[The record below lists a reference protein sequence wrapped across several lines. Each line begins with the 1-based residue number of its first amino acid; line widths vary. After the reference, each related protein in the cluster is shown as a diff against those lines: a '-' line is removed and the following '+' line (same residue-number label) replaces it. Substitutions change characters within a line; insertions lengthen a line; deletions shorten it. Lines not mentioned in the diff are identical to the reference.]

1 MCLCPDF
8 EVMSNRGPDG
18 IRLTTCSEQRLLFAD
33 QLQRD
38 DPLLA
43 FFCLAFASVDS
54 LDDGQG
60 VQDAT
65 TDAYPLHGVTSEVLP
80 GFPRSPLT
88 SLSATLPGSSEYILD
103 TGRIAVSKENPQKSG
118 KTCGNNSRPN
128 PSTVPDGPI
137 KGDEKTKSVSGLV
150 FGSRL
155 DPCHDLLE
163 FIGQLGTGSLSSGD
177 TIPNSLASSGEA
189 SSGDTIPNCLGDSG
203 KSGRASREQALRTG
217 QARHHRLGQTR
228 GMRRQRR
235 LGGSSPGHANA
246 IGAEDYTGKGIC
258 FPQTPHLA
266 QAKCLTRAS
275 RIVRSRSVGRE

>member
-163 FIGQLGTGSLSSGD
+163 FIGQLGTGSLSSG
-177 TIPNSLASSGEA
+177 PGGPRGLLPWGSHGSVRALSG
-189 SSGDTIPNCLGDSG
+189 I
-203 KSGRASREQALRTG
+203 
-217 QARHHRLGQTR
+217 RLVT
-228 GMRRQRR
+228 
-235 LGGSSPGHANA
+235 S
-246 IGAEDYTGKGIC
+246 
-258 FPQTPHLA
+258 
-266 QAKCLTRAS
+266 
-275 RIVRSRSVGRE
+275 